1 MIDEDPCAESAAAA
15 VEAAMAAATA
25 DDQNLEK
32 DRSEQIKNQKTG
44 GQTNNRETAIKES
57 DRRIKSKKNQEL
69 GRSIDSV
76 AWW

>member
-15 VEAAMAAATA
+15 VAAAMAAATA